1 MTPEEKRKY
10 AERYRREG
18 YGRNADARYREKWAD
33 VVRAR
38 DRMRKRLK
46 RRRDG
51 GATRKGK

>member
-33 VVRAR
+33 VIRAR